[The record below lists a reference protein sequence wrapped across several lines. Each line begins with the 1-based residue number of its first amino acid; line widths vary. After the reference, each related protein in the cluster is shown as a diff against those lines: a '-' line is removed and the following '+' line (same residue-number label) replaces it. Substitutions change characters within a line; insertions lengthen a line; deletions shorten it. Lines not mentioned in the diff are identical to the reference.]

1 MSGGLSLSRAGP
13 DDATAVRALTR
24 AAYAKW
30 VPLIGREPLPMKAD
44 HDRAVRDHIVT
55 LCEDDNRLVA
65 LIELVPAEDHLLI
78 ENLAVEPSQQG
89 RGLGKH
95 LLAHAEDV
103 ARSLGLPQV
112 RLYTNAAFGSN
123 LSFYG
128 RRGYVEFRRATMV
141 ARSITVFMRK
151 EIAPS

>member
-1 MSGGLSLSRAGP
+1 MSGGPSLRRAGP

-55 LCEDDNRLVA
+55 LCEEDNRLVA

-89 RGLGKH
+89 KGLGEH

-123 LSFYG
+123 LSFYA

-141 ARSITVFMRK
+141 AGSITVFMRK
-151 EIAPS
+151 EIAP